1 MLAITRQKR
10 LRIADCRLT
19 GHWPHLCVP
28 ISVCAGHVWN
38 ISHYRAASI
47 RVPRLPPNRSE
58 VLARE
63 LLTGPV
69 PSPLQPC
76 CSWFARESLGR
87 PKRSLELR
95 EDVSYMDLGV
105 RIFFWE
111 HLSWIHPEIIKHKMP
126 HAKVVLRMLCWSLNI
141 NFMTGTRQKKTWDFV
156 QDGVWLE
163 YWMILNGLLTDILAC
178 LKQHLAMFVRLV
190 QVFCAMLVGHCG
202 CSSSCKWIKMGLV
215 FIPAFWSWKIN
226 S

>member
-76 CSWFARESLGR
+76 CSWFALESLGR

-141 NFMTGTRQKKTWDFV
+141 NFMTGTRQKKHGISFRTACGWNIE
-156 QDGVWLE
+156 W
-163 YWMILNGLLTDILAC
+163 YWMVCWQT
-178 LKQHLAMFVRLV
+178 
-190 QVFCAMLVGHCG
+190 
-202 CSSSCKWIKMGLV
+202 
-215 FIPAFWSWKIN
+215 FWHV
-226 S
+226 